1 MATADAIQVN
11 VVPNRTEVAQALGR
25 FRASK
30 PDAIVGCTQVAIRPL
45 MEPVGGDAASDDR
58 HAIE

>member
-1 MATADAIQVN
+1 MQVN

-25 FRASK
+25 FRVSK

-45 MEPVGGDAASDDR
+45 MVPVGGDAASDDR
-58 HAIE
+58 HAID